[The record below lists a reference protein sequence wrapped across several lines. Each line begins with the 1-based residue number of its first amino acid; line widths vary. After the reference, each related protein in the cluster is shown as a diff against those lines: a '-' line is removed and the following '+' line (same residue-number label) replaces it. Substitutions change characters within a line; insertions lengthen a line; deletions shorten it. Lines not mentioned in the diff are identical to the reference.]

1 MKNWFTTWFNTPYY
15 HLLYKDR
22 NQSEAEYFIQ
32 HLLQQLKPSEEAT
45 FLDVACGKGRHS
57 KFIHQNGF
65 NIHGIDLSAES
76 IKEASKDSAESLHFQ
91 QHDMRE
97 TYLENHFDYALNLF
111 TSFGYFE
118 SDNDNQRVIN
128 AMAKNLKKGGKLI
141 IDFMNAK
148 NVILNIV
155 EEEIKVVEKIRFH
168 IQRKVENG
176 YILKDIRFTDIGKNH
191 HYQEKVQVL
200 GLSDFSHYLQK
211 AGLNIV
217 DLWGDYELNDFDVL
231 HSNRLII
238 VAQK

>member
-1 MKNWFTTWFNTPYY
+1 MKNWFAIWFNTPYY

-22 NQSEAEYFIQ
+22 NQSEAEHFIK
-32 HLLQQLKPSEEAT
+32 HLLQELKPSEEAI

-65 NIHGIDLSAES
+65 DIHGIDLSLES
-76 IKEASKDSAESLHFQ
+76 IMEASNNNCESLHFQ

-97 TYLENHFDYALNLF
+97 TYIENHFDYALNLF

-118 SDNDNQRVIN
+118 TNIDNQKAIN

-148 NVILNIV
+148 KVVLNLV
-155 EEEIKVVEKIRFH
+155 EKEIKYIDNISFH
-168 IQRKVENG
+168 IQRKLENG
-176 YILKDIRFTDIGKNH
+176 YILKDIRFTDKGKNYY
-191 HYQEKVQVL
+191 YQEKVQAL
-200 GLSDFSHYLQK
+200 ELSDFSQYFQK

-217 DLWGDYELNDFDVL
+217 NLWGDYELQDFDVSK
-231 HSNRLII
+231 SNRLII

>member
-1 MKNWFTTWFNTPYY
+1 MKNWFATWFNTPYY

-22 NQSEAEYFIQ
+22 NQTEAEHFIQ
-32 HLLQQLKPSEEAT
+32 HLLQQLAPQSNAL
-45 FLDVACGKGRHS
+45 FLDIACGKGRHS
-57 KFIHQNGF
+57 KFINQNGF
-65 NIHGIDLSAES
+65 NVHGIDLSVES
-76 IKEASKDSAESLHFQ
+76 IQQASKSSSESLHFE

-118 SDNDNQRVIN
+118 TDEDNQKAID
-128 AMAKNLKKGGKLI
+128 AMANNLKEGGKLI

-148 NVILNIV
+148 KVILNLV
-155 EEEIKVVEKIRFH
+155 EEEVKIVENINFH
-168 IQRKVENG
+168 IERKVENG
-176 YILKDIRFTDIGKNH
+176 YILKDIRFTDQEENH
-191 HYQEKVQVL
+191 HYQEKVQAL

>member
-1 MKNWFTTWFNTPYY
+1 MKNWFAIWFNTPYY

-22 NQSEAEYFIQ
+22 NQSEADHFIQ
-32 HLLQQLKPSEEAT
+32 HLLQQLKPSEKAI

-65 NIHGIDLSAES
+65 NIHGIDLSHES
-76 IKEASKDSAESLHFQ
+76 ITEARKNNCETLHFQ

-97 TYLENHFDYALNLF
+97 TYIENHFDYALNLF
-111 TSFGYFE
+111 TSFGYFD
-118 SDNDNQRVIN
+118 SNNDNQKAIN

-141 IDFMNAK
+141 IDFMNTK
-148 NVILNIV
+148 
-155 EEEIKVVEKIRFH
+155 KVVCNLVEKEVKAIENISFH

-176 YILKDIRFTDIGKNH
+176 YILKDIRFTNAGRNY
-191 HYQEKVQVL
+191 HYQEKVQAL
-200 GLSDFSHYLQK
+200 ELRDFSQYFQK

-217 DLWGDYELNDFDVL
+217 NLWGDYELNDFDIL
-231 HSNRLII
+231 KSNRLII

>member
-1 MKNWFTTWFNTPYY
+1 MENWFATWFNTPYY

-32 HLLQQLKPSEEAT
+32 HLLQYLEPKSDAV
-45 FLDVACGKGRHS
+45 FLDVACGKGRHCR
-57 KFIHQNGF
+57 FINQNGF
-65 NIHGIDLSAES
+65 KVQGIDLSTES
-76 IKEASKDSAESLHFQ
+76 IKEAKRSNSESLHFK

-97 TYLENHFDYALNLF
+97 KYLENHFDYVLNLF

-118 SDNDNQRVIN
+118 VDSDNQKAID
-128 AMAKNLKKGGKLI
+128 AMANNLKKGGKLI

-148 NVILNIV
+148 KVITNLV
-155 EEEIKVVEKIRFH
+155 EEEKKMVENINFH

-176 YILKDIRFTDIGKNH
+176 YILKDIQFKSEGESYY
-191 HYQEKVQVL
+191 YQEKVQAL
-200 GLSDFSHYLQK
+200 RLTDFSHYLKK
-211 AGLNIV
+211 AGLKIV
-217 DLWGDYELNDFDVL
+217 NLWGDYELNDFDAL

>member
-1 MKNWFTTWFNTPYY
+1 MKNWFATWFNTPYY

-22 NQSEAEYFIQ
+22 NQAEAEHFIQ
-32 HLLQQLKPSEEAT
+32 HLLQQLKPLEEAI

-65 NIHGIDLSAES
+65 CIHGIDLSSES
-76 IKEASKDSAESLHFQ
+76 IKEASKNASESLHFK

-118 SDNDNQRVIN
+118 TDNDNQRAIN
-128 AMAKNLKKGGKLI
+128 SMAKNLKKGGKLI

-148 NVILNIV
+148 KVVLNIV
-155 EEEIKVVEKIRFH
+155 KEEVKAVEGIYFH
-168 IQRKVENG
+168 IKRKVENG
-176 YILKDIRFTDIGKNH
+176 YILKDIHFTDAGDSY
-191 HYQEKVQVL
+191 HYQEKVQAL
-200 GLSDFSHYLQK
+200 DLNDFSHYLQK
-211 AGLNIV
+211 AGLNVI

-238 VAQK
+238 AAQK

>member
-1 MKNWFTTWFNTPYY
+1 MKNWFATWFNTPYY

-22 NQSEAEYFIQ
+22 NQSEAEHCIQYLLQ
-32 HLLQQLKPSEEAT
+32 HLEPQSDAV

-57 KFIHQNGF
+57 KFINQNGF
-65 NIHGIDLSAES
+65 KVHGIDLSEES
-76 IKEASKDSAESLHFQ
+76 IKDACKYKSNTLFFQ

-97 TYLENHFDYALNLF
+97 TYLESHFDYVLNLF

-118 SDNDNQRVIN
+118 VDTDNQKAID

-148 NVILNIV
+148 KVIMNLV
-155 EEEIKVVEKIRFH
+155 EEETKMVEDINFH

-176 YILKDIRFTDIGKNH
+176 YILKDIQFTAQGESH
-191 HYQEKVQVL
+191 HYQEKVQAL

-211 AGLNIV
+211 AGLKIV
-217 DLWGDYELNDFDVL
+217 DLWGDYELNDFDAL